1 MTGPL
6 TEQDIIHWLETTG
19 AEALAGLYAQAYAI
33 KQQYVG
39 NKVYYRGIIEF
50 SNICEKNCFYCGI
63 RRDNHKVQRYTVE
76 DEDVLAAAVW
86 AWEQKY
92 GSIVLQAGERQD
104 AAFVTKIETL
114 LNRIRAA
121 TGGEL
126 GVTLSLGEQSRETFR
141 RWRATG
147 AKRYLLRI
155 ETSNPA
161 LYRRL
166 HPQHHH
172 HDVRL
177 QCLHDL
183 RALDYQVGT
192 GVMIGL
198 PDQTPADLAADIRF
212 FKDYDIDMIGMGP
225 YIPHTDTPLAAAMPS
240 FDKKHQLRL
249 GLTMIA
255 LTRIML
261 KDVNIAATTALQALD
276 PQGRERGLE
285 AGANIIMPN
294 LTDTKYRDAYQ
305 LYDGKPC
312 LDENAGMCRF
322 CLEGRIASVGE
333 RVGYGEHG
341 DSPHYR
347 KRQAREQSAAATTED
362 PHPSPLPSGDGR

>member
-1 MTGPL
+1 MEPAEPDG
-6 TEQDIIHWLETTG
+6 QAMIRWLETDD
-19 AEALAGLYAQAYAI
+19 ASALAGLFARAYAV
-33 KQQYVG
+33 KLRHVG
-39 NKVYYRGIIEF
+39 RKVYYRGIIEY
-50 SNICEKNCFYCGI
+50 SNICGKDCLYCGI
-63 RRDNHKVQRYTVE
+63 RQGNQKVRRYTVA

-86 AWEQKY
+86 AWKQDY

-104 AAFVTKIETL
+104 AAFAAGIEVL
-114 LNRIRAA
+114 LARIREA
-121 TGGEL
+121 TGGGL

-141 RWRATG
+141 RWREAG

-161 LYRRL
+161 LYRSL
-166 HPQHHH
+166 HPEDHR

-177 QCLHDL
+177 RCLQDL
-183 RALDYQVGT
+183 RELDYQVGT

-198 PDQTPADLAADIRF
+198 PGQTAADLVADLRF
-212 FKDYDIDMIGMGP
+212 FKDNDIDMIGMGP
-225 YIPHTDTPLAAAMPS
+225 YIPHADTPLAGAMPA
-240 FDKKHQLRL
+240 FDAKRQLQL

-255 LTRIML
+255 LARLTL

-276 PQGRERGLE
+276 PRGRELGIE

-333 RVGYGEHG
+333 CVGYGEQG
-341 DSPHYR
+341 DSPHYLKR
-347 KRQAREQSAAATTED
+347 KNAGAATRPAE
-362 PHPSPLPSGDGR
+362 